1 MVMTKEKI
9 DILAIGVHPDDI
21 ELGCGA
27 TILKQISLGYKV
39 GFLDL
44 TQGELGTRGSAEL
57 RLKEAEAAREYAQ
70 AIVRVNLG
78 MPDGFFQNTP
88 ENKMKIIEV
97 IRRFQPDVVL
107 ANAVHDRHPDHGNA
121 SKMTYEACFL
131 SGLLKIK
138 TSYNNKP
145 QDKWRPR
152 KIFNF
157 IQDYDIKPDVVVDVT
172 EYMDQKIELVLKYKS
187 QFYDPNSTE
196 DDTPIS
202 SPEFIDKLKG
212 RAIEHGRRIG
222 VRYGEGFTCRDFVG
236 VNDIMNVL

>member
-1 MVMTKEKI
+1 MVKNKL

-27 TILKQISLGYKV
+27 TVLKQIALGYKV

-44 TQGELGTRGSAEL
+44 TQGELGTRGNAEL
-57 RLKEAEAAREYAQ
+57 RLQEAEAARAYAN
-70 AIVRVNLG
+70 AEVRVNLG
-78 MPDGFFQNTP
+78 MADGFFQITP

-97 IRRFQPDVVL
+97 LRRFQPDVVL
-107 ANAVHDRHPDHGNA
+107 ANATHDRHPDHGNA
-121 SKMTYEACFL
+121 CQLTYEACFL
-131 SGLLKIK
+131 SGLSKIE
-138 TSYNNKP
+138 TSYNNQP
-145 QDKWRPR
+145 QTKWRPR

-157 IQDYDIKPDVVVDVT
+157 IQDYDIKPDVVVDVS

-187 QFYDPNSTE
+187 QFYDPNSIE
-196 DDTPIS
+196 DNTPIS

-222 VRYGEGFTCRDFVG
+222 VRYGEGFTCRDFIG
-236 VNDIMNVL
+236 VEDLMKVL

>member
-1 MVMTKEKI
+1 MMEQKL

-27 TILKQISLGYKV
+27 TVLKQIALGYKV

-44 TQGELGTRGSAEL
+44 TQGELGTRGNAQL
-57 RLKEAEAAREYAQ
+57 RLEEAESARAYAG
-70 AIVRVNLG
+70 ATYRVNVG
-78 MPDGFFQNTP
+78 MADGFFMNTP
-88 ENKMKIIEV
+88 ENKIKIIEV

-107 ANAVHDRHPDHGNA
+107 ANATHDRHPDHGNA

-138 TSYNNKP
+138 TQHDGKD
-145 QDKWRPR
+145 QTKWRPR
-152 KIFNF
+152 KILNY

-172 EYMDQKIELVLKYKS
+172 DYMDKKIEFVMQYKS
-187 QFYDPNSTE
+187 QFYDPDSKE
-196 DDTPIS
+196 DATPIS

-222 VRYGEGFTCRDFVG
+222 VRYGEGFTCRDFIG
-236 VNDIMNVL
+236 VEDVMKVL

>member
-1 MVMTKEKI
+1 MVEQKL

-27 TILKQISLGYKV
+27 TVLKQIALGYKV

-44 TQGELGTRGSAEL
+44 TQGELGTRGNAQL
-57 RLKEAEAAREYAQ
+57 RLEEAEAARAYAG
-70 AIVRVNLG
+70 AIERVNVA
-78 MPDGFFQNTP
+78 MADGFFMNTP

-107 ANAVHDRHPDHGNA
+107 ANATHDRHPDHGNA

-138 TSYNNKP
+138 TQYNGKD
-145 QDKWRPR
+145 QSKWRPR
-152 KIFNF
+152 KILNY

-172 EYMDQKIELVLKYKS
+172 DYMDKKIEFVMQYKS
-187 QFYDPNSTE
+187 QFYDPDSKE
-196 DDTPIS
+196 DATPIS

-222 VRYGEGFTCRDFVG
+222 VKYGEGFTCRDFIG
-236 VNDIMNVL
+236 VEDVMQVL

>member
-1 MVMTKEKI
+1 MVKEKL

-44 TQGELGTRGSAEL
+44 TQGELGTRGTAEI
-57 RLKEAEAAREYAQ
+57 RIKEAEAARAYAN
-70 AIVRVNLG
+70 ADVRVNLG
-78 MPDGFFQNTP
+78 MKDGFFQNTP
-88 ENKMKIIEV
+88 ENKLKIIEV
-97 IRRFQPDVVL
+97 VRRFQPDVVL
-107 ANAVHDRHPDHGNA
+107 ANATHDRHPDHGNA
-121 SKMTYEACFL
+121 SKLIYEACFL
-131 SGLLKIK
+131 SGLSKII
-138 TSYNNKP
+138 TTYNNESQP
-145 QDKWRPR
+145 KWRPR
-152 KIFNF
+152 KILNY
-157 IQDYDIKPDVVVDVT
+157 IQDYDIKPDVLVDVT
-172 EYMDQKIELVLKYKS
+172 DFMDKKVELVLQYKS

-222 VRYGEGFTCRDFVG
+222 VRYGEGFTCRDFIG
-236 VNDIMNVL
+236 VEDIMDVL

>member
-1 MVMTKEKI
+1 MVKNKL

-27 TILKQISLGYKV
+27 TVLKQIALGYKV

-44 TQGELGTRGSAEL
+44 TQGELGTRGNAEL
-57 RLKEAEAAREYAQ
+57 RLQEAEAARAYAN
-70 AIVRVNLG
+70 AEVRVNLG
-78 MPDGFFQNTP
+78 MADGFFQITP

-97 IRRFQPDVVL
+97 LRRFQPDVVL
-107 ANAVHDRHPDHGNA
+107 ANATHDRHPDHGNA
-121 SKMTYEACFL
+121 CQLTYEACFL
-131 SGLLKIK
+131 SGLSKIE
-138 TSYNNKP
+138 TSYNNQP
-145 QDKWRPR
+145 QTKWRPR

-157 IQDYDIKPDVVVDVT
+157 IQDYDIKPDVVVDVS

-187 QFYDPNSTE
+187 QFYDPNSIE
-196 DDTPIS
+196 DNTPIS

-222 VRYGEGFTCRDFVG
+222 VRYGEGFTCRDFIG
-236 VNDIMNVL
+236 VEDVMKVL

>member
-1 MVMTKEKI
+1 MVEQKL

-27 TILKQISLGYKV
+27 TVLKQIALGYKV

-44 TQGELGTRGSAEL
+44 TQGELGTRGNAQL
-57 RLKEAEAAREYAQ
+57 RLEEAEAARAYAG
-70 AIVRVNLG
+70 AIYRVNAG
-78 MPDGFFQNTP
+78 MADGFFMNTP
-88 ENKMKIIEV
+88 KNKIKIIEV
-97 IRRFQPDVVL
+97 LRRFQPDVVL
-107 ANAVHDRHPDHGNA
+107 ANATHDRHPDHGNA

-138 TSYNNKP
+138 TQYNGKD
-145 QDKWRPR
+145 QTKWRPR
-152 KIFNF
+152 KILNY

-172 EYMDQKIELVLKYKS
+172 DYMDKKIEFVMQYKS
-187 QFYDPNSTE
+187 QFYDPDSKE
-196 DDTPIS
+196 DATPIS

-222 VRYGEGFTCRDFVG
+222 VRYGEGFTCRDFIG
-236 VNDIMNVL
+236 VEDVMKVL